1 MKLDIVGASNFVN
14 RMFEA
19 CGNHQWA
26 REFLKN
32 SIEAHA
38 TKVEFG
44 IEWQAV
50 KRLGVYRRTIIDNG
64 DGMDRDELLKFF
76 STLGEGGKKIGG
88 IHDNFGVGAKIA
100 SLPWNSEGVVVISY
114 KGGRGAMIQI
124 VLEPE
129 SGDYELVEFQTEGG
143 TSCVIDPTTIEWNA
157 AASETDIDWNSVRPD
172 WVKDS
177 GTIIVLLGSEEFPDT
192 VLGNPQAGERDIK
205 GLSVYLN
212 SRFWDLSSIEV
223 RVVELRSDKKSQW
236 PRSVDDTDDSRRPN
250 NRRVMGARHY
260 LTDVKA
266 PNGELAAKGVLML
279 DGGRV
284 PADWYLWKGERPAIH
299 SYAKKGGYIAV
310 RYNGEL
316 FELTSN
322 KVNFRWF
329 GVVESQVQH
338 NLSIILEPQHYR
350 PTNGRWGVHPDQSR
364 NRLIF
369 SGDGQKGIALPLS
382 DWGLE
387 FAENLP
393 EPIYDAVRRA
403 RGDMSG
409 SIEDEEY
416 RKRLQDKFGQRWRI
430 KVLVSRKNSTN
441 DGLSVTG
448 TQEDV
453 EVSDDLI
460 PVKDRPRSKRRR
472 SIKIVLNRAIVGGV
486 ENGVEREV
494 PVDVPRYEYATKD
507 EFQKPW
513 HLALWA
519 PNAQGGPT
527 VFINA
532 DSPILEEA
540 TRYHQELYP
549 DVYAEEIAKVVR
561 QVFGEVA
568 ACKIAHSQK
577 LVREVSEQELDRD
590 YRSEAALTVALMGLL
605 AEESLIAQRLM
616 RFGRKKAAA

>member
-1 MKLDIVGASNFVN
+1 
-14 RMFEA
+14 
-19 CGNHQWA
+19 
-26 REFLKN
+26 
-32 SIEAHA
+32 
-38 TKVEFG
+38 
-44 IEWQAV
+44 
-50 KRLGVYRRTIIDNG
+50 
-64 DGMDRDELLKFF
+64 
-76 STLGEGGKKIGG
+76 
-88 IHDNFGVGAKIA
+88 
-100 SLPWNSEGVVVISY
+100 
-114 KGGRGAMIQI
+114 
-124 VLEPE
+124 
-129 SGDYELVEFQTEGG
+129 
-143 TSCVIDPTTIEWNA
+143 
-157 AASETDIDWNSVRPD
+157 
-172 WVKDS
+172 
-177 GTIIVLLGSEEFPDT
+177 
-192 VLGNPQAGERDIK
+192 
-205 GLSVYLN
+205 
-212 SRFWDLSSIEV
+212 
-223 RVVELRSDKKSQW
+223 
-236 PRSVDDTDDSRRPN
+236 
-250 NRRVMGARHY
+250 
-260 LTDVKA
+260 
-266 PNGELAAKGVLML
+266 
-279 DGGRV
+279 
-284 PADWYLWKGERPAIH
+284 
-299 SYAKKGGYIAV
+299 
-310 RYNGEL
+310 
-316 FELTSN
+316 
-322 KVNFRWF
+322 
-329 GVVESQVQH
+329 
-338 NLSIILEPQHYR
+338 
-350 PTNGRWGVHPDQSR
+350 VHPDQSR